1 MTSLLGRNKHSHT
14 SVLLVFRTHQTLYS
28 LHFDE
33 KKKCINIQRLL
44 RTKTSM
50 SHDSVPQQKML
61 RRSVLIS
68 FGIPH
73 EFWGELTMSTKV
85 SLHFKTYSKCVYG
98 KSLPFA
104 QVARTL
110 DSCVGNLVS
119 RCSERT
125 RHFRS
130 LSSPILNDSEPF
142 YSLVDVIKSLQHP
155 MPTMLSGR
163 TGILSVV
170 PAS

>member
-1 MTSLLGRNKHSHT
+1 
-14 SVLLVFRTHQTLYS
+14 
-28 LHFDE
+28 
-33 KKKCINIQRLL
+33 
-44 RTKTSM
+44 
-50 SHDSVPQQKML
+50 ML

-68 FGIPH
+68 FGILH

-104 QVARTL
+104 QVTRTL

-170 PAS
+170 PASWKFSNIINSLWGQSSRELRGKQVLSQVMTCTEWQSTGKHELTPE